1 MDMIIEKT
9 NKEIV
14 FRLPLDTNIDALQN
28 VKDWLEY
35 LEVTRKS
42 KARQKDVDG
51 LVDEIKKYRWNLLN
65 TDNADVADLHR

>member
-1 MDMIIEKT
+1 MIIEKT
-9 NKEIV
+9 NKEII

-42 KARQKDVDG
+42 KAKQKDVDG
-51 LVDEIKKYRWNLLN
+51 LVDEIKKDRWKRRKS
-65 TDNADVADLHR
+65 DLVK

>member
-1 MDMIIEKT
+1 MIIEKT

-28 VKDWLEY
+28 LKDWLDY
-35 LEVTRKS
+35 LEITQKS

-51 LVDEIKKYRWNLLN
+51 LVDEIKKGRWKRRKS
-65 TDNADVADLHR
+65 DLVK